1 MTPHHEE
8 RAIWRGDGGKPSA
21 IAVWFAWGAL
31 PWLWLYAIAVAVW
44 GW

>member
-21 IAVWFAWGAL
+21 LGLLAAACAVV
-31 PWLWLYAIAVAVW
+31 WLWLYAIAVAVW